1 VSILGHLQRGGSPTA
16 EDRIIASRLGLAAVK
31 TLIESKSNHMVG
43 LIKDEIVLTP
53 MQKVVENNNIINE
66 DLYKLNE
73 IISR

>member
-1 VSILGHLQRGGSPTA
+1 
-16 EDRIIASRLGLAAVK
+16 
-31 TLIESKSNHMVG
+31 MVG